1 MNNKRIKFWFW
12 IFWISITMMAIWII
26 IKLLGLIKTP
36 LLFEIFP
43 IISGFLALIS
53 IGVMIGGNFQKT
65 NFTIKKIDRMES
77 RQDKMAYGLIN
88 IEKDIGLTKKDIN
101 TIEKDVS
108 TMKSDIKEI

>member
-1 MNNKRIKFWFW
+1 
-12 IFWISITMMAIWII
+12 
-26 IKLLGLIKTP
+26 
-36 LLFEIFP
+36 
-43 IISGFLALIS
+43 
-53 IGVMIGGNFQKT
+53 MIGGNFQKT

-108 TMKSDIKEI
+108 TMKSDIKEIKENIKR